1 MQMGDHTGAAT
12 GREGAQ
18 EGTWK
23 CEGNA
28 VELININYP

>member
-12 GREGAQ
+12 GQEGAR
-18 EGTWK
+18 EETWK

-28 VELININYP
+28 IEI